1 MGHGRPWGWET
12 RGGPFRAARRRR
24 CGARRRRARER
35 PDRGGPRSHTDRA
48 GARRRADPR
57 RAAPPQHI
65 SSLSLQKANN
75 SEETVGLTTQSI
87 EEDPEGGGP
96 SQQPE
101 EPSALVALLTSQE
114 LWGAVIIFLLVA
126 FVIIKMA
133 VRDYKGI
140 RGECDPGVISKHD
153 HCIHN
158 ASSFSEHMQREG
170 IREEATS
177 EKSRLERWKSGRRLL
192 QYLS

>member
-1 MGHGRPWGWET
+1 MHPD
-12 RGGPFRAARRRR
+12 AAPP
-24 CGARRRRARER
+24 C
-35 PDRGGPRSHTDRA
+35 T
-48 GARRRADPR
+48 ADAR
-57 RAAPPQHI
+57 RAADAQRDARHRSMSRPA
-65 SSLSLQKANN
+65 SRSEKANN
-75 SEETVGLTTQSI
+75 SEEKVGLTTQSV

-177 EKSRLERWKSGRRLL
+177 EKSMLERWESGRRLL
-192 QYLS
+192 QFLS

>member
-1 MGHGRPWGWET
+1 M
-12 RGGPFRAARRRR
+12 
-24 CGARRRRARER
+24 
-35 PDRGGPRSHTDRA
+35 
-48 GARRRADPR
+48 
-57 RAAPPQHI
+57 
-65 SSLSLQKANN
+65 
-75 SEETVGLTTQSI
+75 TTQSV

-114 LWGAVIIFLLVA
+114 LWGAVTIFLLVA

-177 EKSRLERWKSGRRLL
+177 EKSMLERWESGRRLL
-192 QYLS
+192 QFLS

>member
-1 MGHGRPWGWET
+1 MHGDAIPIL
-12 RGGPFRAARRRR
+12 GGTVTARKPLRMASHWDRR
-24 CGARRRRARER
+24 CLVLGSPARSRSSGGA
-35 PDRGGPRSHTDRA
+35 GST
-48 GARRRADPR
+48 
-57 RAAPPQHI
+57 
-65 SSLSLQKANN
+65 
-75 SEETVGLTTQSI
+75 
-87 EEDPEGGGP
+87 
-96 SQQPE
+96 
-101 EPSALVALLTSQE
+101 SALVALLTSQE

-170 IREEATS
+170 IREEGQR
-177 EKSRLERWKSGRRLL
+177 KGRS
-192 QYLS
+192 QGGGI

>member
-1 MGHGRPWGWET
+1 MSRP
-12 RGGPFRAARRRR
+12 AS
-24 CGARRRRARER
+24 
-35 PDRGGPRSHTDRA
+35 RSE
-48 GARRRADPR
+48 
-57 RAAPPQHI
+57 
-65 SSLSLQKANN
+65 KANN
-75 SEETVGLTTQSI
+75 SEEKVGLTTQSSV

-96 SQQPE
+96 SQLPE

-158 ASSFSEHMQREG
+158 ATSFSEHMLREG

-177 EKSRLERWKSGRRLL
+177 EKSMLERWESGRSLL
-192 QYLS
+192 QFLS

>member
-1 MGHGRPWGWET
+1 MGDVRHWRRACVEQARD
-12 RGGPFRAARRRR
+12 RGGDARSHTLHPRADAGARAAP
-24 CGARRRRARER
+24 RRRA
-35 PDRGGPRSHTDRA
+35 
-48 GARRRADPR
+48 AD
-57 RAAPPQHI
+57 RAAPRHRSMSRPA
-65 SSLSLQKANN
+65 SRSEKANN
-75 SEETVGLTTQSI
+75 SEEKVGLTTQSI

-96 SQQPE
+96 SQLPE

-177 EKSRLERWKSGRRLL
+177 EKSMLERWESGRRLL
-192 QYLS
+192 QFLS